1 MSIIDEKERLHK
13 KEVNMAN
20 NKIDRVMNLYTFLKA
35 YHSMK
40 SPVITNQEDREWL
53 ERLSTWPKH
62 SCIEPMWQNAVI
74 GEPLCIIKKPTQE
87 MLLREQEAVE
97 IERLYNKLYSVYTRL
112 KKEPEILELVY
123 GNAQLKVEGMDMME
137 HPLILQ
143 PITLSFDADTE
154 SFALILTDK
163 ASELYH
169 GFLGLVEGIEEEGLI
184 ELIKLFKKQVI
195 SPLEPDQV
203 QSFCIKVRE
212 QFKEDADI
220 ILEENAPT
228 LFLRKKPRGVQIAI
242 DAILEDLQKKKQVPP
257 FIADIVGLGDAVRK
271 LQSNKESMK
280 KLALDVNGID
290 QNILFTKPANKEQLL
305 VAKQLERNEAV
316 LVQGPPGTGKTHT
329 IANMIGHLLAQGK
342 RILVTSYSEKALSV
356 VKEHVIPELHPLCMS
371 LLQDAESR
379 KALESTLEEIHHVR
393 ATLERSELSR
403 RVAMHE
409 KNREACIRNLDK
421 LKGELKNSKLVEYTP
436 IKVAGKSY
444 KPLEAAHYINE
455 KRKKCDWLPGPVR
468 QGSLLP
474 LSEEKVQELYHIKN
488 NLTQED
494 SLICS
499 LEIDVEKF
507 FTTKD
512 FEHYIQVETAF
523 KKAKQPSWFTYFKQD
538 ESLYEADVLKE
549 LITNIKV
556 IKEQVHLEAPW
567 CIATLE
573 AGREDK
579 AKEQWQTLA
588 AQIKEVYQLSLTYAD
603 EIMAYEPKILPIDE
617 KIKPLDVYSQI
628 NQKLQ
633 SAGKLSKM
641 TLLLNPQMKT
651 VIQASRINNKQP
663 ETMQDF
669 EILIHH
675 MVLEEQREALKVR
688 WERQMVPLGAPA
700 VKEMDAPF
708 EITCQKYGEAILKY
722 LEWYKKKWLPIA
734 RQLTQYGLDVEGII
748 EQHDF
753 TQSSYGQVQY
763 LYETVLENVLQVLEY
778 QVIRCEQ
785 LKLAQH
791 KAHFEKWLNHLP
803 CLKESKILITF
814 KEALQT
820 NDLEQYQTA
829 YERFLEARAKHKQVD
844 RKAELLDKLAFAAP
858 GWASYLEAFK
868 KEDEEVTVPTDVEE
882 AWLWRQ
888 FVEILGKRHE
898 RNANVISEEIHEV
911 EKRLNYHTKQ
921 LVCDKAWLHKL
932 VDFDANRSEIQA
944 IEGWK
949 QVILKMGA
957 GKGRNRELLKQEA
970 RKLMTKCQKAVP
982 VWIMPLDKV
991 AEHFDPR
998 ENSFDVVIIDEASQA
1013 DVTALIALYLGKQV
1027 LIVGDDEQ
1035 VSPLA
1040 VGENTDEIERLIKTY
1055 LEDIP
1060 NHYLYSG
1067 RFSIYDLAQLSGYQ
1081 PVRLR
1086 EHFRCVPELIGY
1098 SNQLAYKGQIEP
1110 LRGNAQVF
1118 KPSIVTRYLPNGEE
1132 EGQINKVEAEAIVS
1146 QILECCTNDL
1156 YSGKT
1161 FGVISLKGDKQA
1173 AYIDGLLQK
1182 EMTARAY
1189 EKRHI
1194 LCGGPAHFQGDER
1207 DIIFISMVDA
1217 KGDKETL
1224 RLMTYG
1230 TDNLYK
1236 KRYNVAMSR
1245 GRDQVF
1251 IMHSFDP
1258 DTDLKEGDIRG
1269 ELFAYC
1275 RNSGKEQTLKKKQF
1289 EEVLVPF
1296 EQEMKNLLEEQG
1308 FKVHTHSPSG
1318 ACLIGLVIEG
1328 EQKEIRLVCES
1339 EKYQEGT
1346 ALEEEINRLAVLER
1360 IGWEMVYV
1368 SASRFYQNPK
1378 HHLNELIEEM
1388 NQKIK

>member
-1 MSIIDEKERLHK
+1 
-13 KEVNMAN
+13 MAN

-53 ERLSTWPKH
+53 ELLKTWPKH
-62 SCIEPMWQNAVI
+62 PCIETKWQNQVI
-74 GEPLCIIKKPTQE
+74 GEPICIIKKPTE
-87 MLLREQEAVE
+87 DMLLKENVAVE
-97 IERLYNKLYSVYTRL
+97 VEGIYNRLYSVYTRL

-123 GNAQLKVEGMDMME
+123 GNGQLKVEGMDVID
-137 HPLILQ
+137 HPLVLQ
-143 PITLSFDADTE
+143 PVTLVFDAESE
-154 SFALILTDK
+154 SFSFVLTDK
-163 ASELYH
+163 APELYQ
-169 GFLGLVEGIEEEGLI
+169 GLLGLVEGIEEEAVI
-184 ELIKLFKKQVI
+184 EFIKLFQSQAV
-195 SPLEPDQV
+195 SPLEPSEMQT
-203 QSFCIKVRE
+203 FCMKVRE
-212 QFKEDADI
+212 QFKEDSGI
-220 ILEENAPT
+220 ILDANYPT
-228 LFLRKKPRGVQIAI
+228 LFLRKKQLGFQVAI
-242 DAILEDLQKKKQVPP
+242 DYILEDLQKKKQITP
-257 FIADIVGLGDAVRK
+257 FIADIVGAGDAVRK
-271 LQSNKESMK
+271 NQTAKETMK

-290 QNILFTKPANKEQLL
+290 QKILFTKPANKEQLL
-305 VAKQLERNEAV
+305 VAKHLERNEAV

-329 IANMIGHLLAQGK
+329 IANMIGHLLAEGK
-342 RILVTSYSEKALSV
+342 RILVTSYSEKALGV
-356 VKEHVIPELHPLCMS
+356 VKEHVIPELQTLCIS
-371 LLQDAESR
+371 LLKDAESR
-379 KALESTLEEIHHVR
+379 KELEATLEGIHHVR

-409 KNREACIRNLDK
+409 KNREACLRSLDK
-421 LKGELKNSKLVEYTP
+421 LNGELKNSKLVEYTP
-436 IKVAGKSY
+436 IKVAGKTY

-455 KRKKCDWLPGPVR
+455 KRATCSWLPGHVR

-474 LSEEKVQELYHIKN
+474 LSEEKIQELYHIKES
-488 NLTQED
+488 LTKED

-499 LEIDVEKF
+499 LDIDMANILTAEELKQYIEVEK
-507 FTTKD
+507 
-512 FEHYIQVETAF
+512 AF
-523 KKAKQPSWFTYFKQD
+523 KKKKEPKWLTYFKED
-538 ESLYEADVLKE
+538 ESLYEVEALKE
-549 LITNIKV
+549 LIASIKL

-567 CIATLE
+567 CMATLE

-603 EIMAYEPKILPIDE
+603 EMMAYEPKILPIDE
-617 KIKPLDVYSQI
+617 KIKPLDLYSQI

-633 SAGKLSKM
+633 SSGKLSKM

-651 VIQASRINNKQP
+651 LIQASRINNKQP
-663 ETMQDF
+663 ETMQEF
-669 EILIHH
+669 EVLIHH
-675 MVLEEQREALKVR
+675 MVLKEQRESLKAR

-700 VKEMDAPF
+700 IKDMEEPF
-708 EITCQKYGEAILKY
+708 ELTCQKYGEAILKY
-722 LEWYKKKWLPIA
+722 LDWYKKKWLPIA
-734 RQLTQYGLDVEGII
+734 RQLAQYGVDIEGLM
-748 EQHDF
+748 EQQDF
-753 TQSSYGQVQY
+753 TQSSYGQVHY
-763 LYETVLENVLQVLEY
+763 LYHTVIEEVLQVLDY
-778 QVIRCEQ
+778 QVVRCEK
-785 LKLAQH
+785 LKVARE
-791 KAHFEKWLNHLP
+791 KESFEKWLNNLTFI
-803 CLKESKILITF
+803 KESKILT
-814 KEALQT
+814 ALKVSLKT
-820 NDLEQYQTA
+820 KDLEQYQKA
-829 YERFLEARAKHKQVD
+829 YEDFLEARSKKKQVA

-868 KEDEEVTVPTDVEE
+868 EEGEEIIVPTGVEE

-888 FVEILGKRHE
+888 FVDILAKRHE
-898 RNANVISEEIHEV
+898 RNANVIKEEMQEV

-970 RKLMTKCQKAVP
+970 RKLMPKCQKAVP

-991 AEHFDPR
+991 AEHFDLR
-998 ENSFDVVIIDEASQA
+998 ENVFDVVIIDEASQA

-1040 VGENTDEIERLIKTY
+1040 VGENTEEIERLIKTY
-1055 LEDIP
+1055 LEDVP

-1110 LRGNAQVF
+1110 LRENSKVL
-1118 KPSIVTRYLPNGEE
+1118 KPSIVMNYLPEGKE
-1132 EGQINKVEAEAIVS
+1132 EGQINKVEAEAIVN
-1146 QILECCTNDL
+1146 QILACCTNDL
-1156 YSGKT
+1156 YTGKT

-1173 AYIDGLLQK
+1173 AYIDSLLQK

-1230 TDNLYK
+1230 SDNLYK

-1251 IMHSFDP
+1251 IMHSFNP
-1258 DTDLKEGDIRG
+1258 DTDLKEEDIRK

-1275 RNSGKEQTLKKKQF
+1275 RSCGKEQTLEKKQF
-1289 EEVLVPF
+1289 EEELVPF
-1296 EQEMKNLLEEQG
+1296 EQEMKTLLEGRG
-1308 FKVHTHSPSG
+1308 FKVRSHSPSG
-1318 ACLIGLVIEG
+1318 ACLTGLVIEG
-1328 EQKEIRLVCES
+1328 EQREVRLVCES

-1368 SASRFYQNPK
+1368 SASRFYQNPEVA
-1378 HHLNELIEEM
+1378 LNQLVDEIQEKM
-1388 NQKIK
+1388 KR